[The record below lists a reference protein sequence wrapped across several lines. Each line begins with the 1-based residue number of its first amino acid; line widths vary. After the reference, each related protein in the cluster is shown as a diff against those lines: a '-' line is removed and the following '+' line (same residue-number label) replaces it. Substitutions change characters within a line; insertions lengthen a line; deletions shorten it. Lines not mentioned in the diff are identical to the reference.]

1 MDEFMA
7 KDDLLNKG
15 DLETN
20 VLNALKMNGGTYAMP
35 AGFNVRAFVGDG
47 DALAQADFDEATW
60 TWEQFVTMSKAIMQ
74 REQQSGK
81 ERRFA
86 MADMPPD
93 VLLQEMVVDNYAKFV
108 DADAKKA
115 SFDSPEFV
123 SLLKQVNQF
132 YADKVMTAEPADTGK
147 QLFYSTVV
155 QSPADIIDGLHAYF
169 AHPRVVTKPH
179 IGDASG
185 MRIIP
190 VMQYAIQAKSPAKEA
205 AWKFIAFLLS
215 EEGQTVEGKAG
226 FSLLKSVNDKQL
238 DDLAE
243 QVKSG
248 SRKLPNGQIA
258 TASDEEF
265 ARFKELLPRHDE
277 LCAAGRQI
285 GRDRRGGGYY
295 YWRAKDGGGSGKAD
309 PKPRHDRSERV
320 SAPIGI
326 DEGTARAAGCFF
338 VPAAGRSVTATLSR

>member
-1 MDEFMA
+1 MDKKLFLNMDELMA

-35 AGFNVRAFVGDG
+35 AGFDVRAFVGDG

-265 ARFKELLPRHDE
+265 ARFKELLHATTNYAQLDGKLVGIVGE
-277 LCAAGRQI
+277 EAYAYYGGQKTAEEAAKLIQN
-285 GRDRRGGGYY
+285 
-295 YWRAKDGGGSGKAD
+295 RATTVLN
-309 PKPRHDRSERV
+309 E
-320 SAPIGI
+320 
-326 DEGTARAAGCFF
+326 
-338 VPAAGRSVTATLSR
+338 